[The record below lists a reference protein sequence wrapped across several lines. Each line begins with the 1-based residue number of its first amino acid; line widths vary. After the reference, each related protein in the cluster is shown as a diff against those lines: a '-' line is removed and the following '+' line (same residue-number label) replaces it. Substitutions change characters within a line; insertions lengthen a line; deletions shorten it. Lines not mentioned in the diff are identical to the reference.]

1 MLWTISFTD
10 VPIRHHMKKLLL
22 TTAMVALA
30 FLVFSQSNKEEVD
43 LEQAMFGK
51 DKKAMAAEFIQL
63 EGAQKD
69 AFWLTYDEYESKR
82 KALGK
87 KRIDLL
93 NKYVDS
99 YATLDDAATDNIIRE
114 MMSLQ
119 AQTDKLI
126 ATYYG
131 KVKKGSGVKAAAQ
144 FYQFEN
150 YILAAIRSAIM
161 ENIPL
166 IGEFDRKN

>member
-1 MLWTISFTD
+1 
-10 VPIRHHMKKLLL
+10 MKKILL
-22 TTAMVALA
+22 TTAMVALTFFA
-30 FLVFSQSNKEEVD
+30 FSQSNKEEVD
-43 LEQAMFGK
+43 LEQATFGK

-69 AFWLTYDEYESKR
+69 AFWTTYDEYETKR

-87 KRIDLL
+87 QRIDLL
-93 NKYVDS
+93 HKYVDN
-99 YATLDDAATDNIIRE
+99 YATLDDATTDNIVKE
-114 MMSLQ
+114 MMKLQ
-119 AQTDKLI
+119 VQTDKLI
-126 ATYYG
+126 ATYYD

-166 IGEFDRKN
+166 IGEADQKK